1 MKTKF
6 CFKHLLLAAAIGLLS
21 PTLQAAEP
29 PAPAAQSP
37 GAQLPGAIVGV
48 VRNSDKVPVPGA
60 TITAVRAGGGAIR
73 ATLSGNDGVYSFA
86 DLPPGTWSLSLQVEG
101 YPEVSVPSLQVL
113 ASKATRHDVLM
124 SVPNSAVAALS
135 TAPALP
141 ALEAR
146 PAASPTGAPRAPTAT
161 TATSATTAAVAA
173 TATVAATVPE
183 ALQAPDAGPEVDTKT
198 PWAQVGYVGWMNG
211 TSREKAPIFDTK
223 FFTPEIRLDVNYLQ
237 SLNHPIDH
245 TIVGSTEEFR
255 SGEFQIEQVSLGGDF
270 HWDNVHARFLSMFG
284 MFATTTPRNDA
295 SSAVGQWDLQDAYR
309 YFSEAN
315 AGYHFDVNHGLNVDA
330 GVFVSYIGLFSYYN
344 FDNWTY
350 QPSFVSSNT
359 PWFFNGLRVQWWPTQ
374 NLKIEPWLI
383 NGWQSYAKFNS
394 KPGFGGQILWIPNDS
409 LKLVFN
415 SYSIGQDNLNCQA
428 NNPTGAGTVDTLC
441 QPQNGGAPNA
451 PAGSLVGAGPP
462 IDYSKV
468 KRIHEDDSILVKY
481 YDAHGDG
488 GAGVSKM
495 AFSYTVDIGCQYG
508 GGINC
513 THGPNKDNFFG
524 MMLYDRTWFHND
536 LYAVTLGGGFMN
548 NPGRYLALTPPIN
561 GATAASGSPYFTQQP
576 GQKLYQWDTQLNL
589 QYMPKD
595 WITWWTEATFRHSSV
610 PYWSGPGGV
619 TPPGGN
625 TGTPAS
631 CVGGG
636 ADPVTN
642 NCSATDWFPDLRT
655 REVVVGAGVLVK
667 F

>member
-1 MKTKF
+1 MKTKSGL
-6 CFKHLLLAAAIGLLS
+6 KHLLLAVAAIGLMS
-21 PTLQAAEP
+21 PAIRAAEP
-29 PAPAAQSP
+29 PAPA
-37 GAQLPGAIVGV
+37 AQLPGAIVGV
-48 VRNSDKVPVPGA
+48 VRNSDKAPVPGA
-60 TITAVRAGGGAIR
+60 TITALRAGGGSIR
-73 ATLSGNDGVYSFA
+73 ATLSGNDGVYSFS

-135 TAPALP
+135 TAPPLP
-141 ALEAR
+141 APL
-146 PAASPTGAPRAPTAT
+146 PAAPPAPAA
-161 TATSATTAAVAA
+161 ASATTAAVAA
-173 TATVAATVPE
+173 TATAAATLPE

-211 TSREKAPIFDTK
+211 TSREKAPVFDTK

-270 HWDNVHARFLSMFG
+270 HWDNVRARFLSMFG

-344 FDNWTY
+344 YDNWTY

-415 SYSIGQDNLNCQA
+415 SYSIGQDNLNCQS

-625 TGTPAS
+625 TGTPGA

-636 ADPVTN
+636 ADPATN